1 MEAILLLIA
10 LTAIVGVA
18 VLPAI
23 RRRQERRELERAAD
37 AAEQAPRPP
46 GTPRPGERRE
56 RGLSLDKDGEPQ
68 DAAPWDAPGGA
79 RLSAGGLVPVD
90 DLDLRLPGPDDELVA
105 ALEETQRTQRWR
117 PAAQLLAL
125 TDDSELRWQR
135 VQSLAGAAA
144 MELARYHAAVGPA
157 ASPENAPGGP
167 DAGPAAPAAGP
178 EGPRD
183 AGWLR
188 SWRAEEPGDPG
199 GAQVYAQFLVW
210 QALSDTGSADSRIVL
225 EEARTAA
232 AEAARL
238 APEDPVPHITELFVA
253 RGLSYRKADFEAV
266 WAEVT
271 RRRRDHMGAHLAAL
285 PYWSEAWH
293 GSKDEAYGFAQSAAG
308 SAPPRSLLP
317 ALPLFAVYDHLPDVQ
332 LSPKMYQ
339 GAVIADAIEAARFA
353 LHHADPDHPVIP
365 HVRHMLLFFL
375 VRAERWAEAAEQVW
389 AVDGYVGA
397 LPWVTA
403 ENPAREYAAY
413 RAQAIGRR

>member
-10 LTAIVGVA
+10 LTAIFGVA

-23 RRRQERRELERAAD
+23 RRRQERREFEQAAD
-37 AAEQAPRPP
+37 AAQR
-46 GTPRPGERRE
+46 TPRPAGSPRPDDRRGPE
-56 RGLSLDKDGEPQ
+56 VSLDKDGGPR
-68 DAAPWDAPGGA
+68 DARPGGGP
-79 RLSAGGLVPVD
+79 LSAGGLIAVE

-105 ALEETQRTQRWR
+105 ALTEVQRTQRWR
-117 PAAQLLAL
+117 PAGQLLAL

-144 MELARYHAAVGPA
+144 MELAQYHAAMGPA
-157 ASPENAPGGP
+157 ASPENA
-167 DAGPAAPAAGP
+167 AAPGAAPVGA
-178 EGPRD
+178 GQRGRD

-188 SWRAEEPGDPG
+188 AWRAEEPADPG

-210 QALSDTGSADSRIVL
+210 QAMSDTGSADSRIIL

-253 RGLSYRKADFEAV
+253 RGLSYRKPDFETV

-285 PYWSEAWH
+285 SYWSETWH
-293 GSKDEAYGFAQSAAG
+293 GSKDEANGFAQSAAG
-308 SAPPRSLLP
+308 GAPPRSLLP

-332 LSPKMYQ
+332 LSSKMYQ
-339 GAVIADAIEAARFA
+339 GAVIADAIEAAQFA
-353 LHHADPDHPVIP
+353 LHHADPDHPVLP
-365 HVRHMLLFFL
+365 HVRHLLLFFL
-375 VRAERWAEAAEQVW
+375 VRAERYAEAAEQVW

-397 LPWVTA
+397 LPWVN
-403 ENPAREYAAY
+403 NPHPAQEYAGY
-413 RAQAIGRR
+413 RALAIGRR